1 MDLNRFPFV
10 VYNISQMVG
19 VLSLGDSFPQYIPLI
34 VTLAIVAASLS
45 FANWALKKRSRWV
58 GKQQNFV
65 RPLVMLGLTAVALIS
80 IIIALPIGEGTKNQ
94 LLGLLGLVLTGII
107 GLSSTSFVSNAM
119 AGLMLRSVGS
129 FRSGDFIEVRGN
141 FGRVSARG
149 LFHTEIQTENRD
161 LNTLP
166 NLYLV
171 SNPVKVV
178 RSSGTIVSAKVSL
191 GYDTSQSRV
200 EGLLKEAAKR
210 AGLGE
215 PFVQVVDLGDFSV
228 SYRVAGF
235 LEEVKG
241 LVTARSNLRIE
252 VLNTLHNAGIEIMS
266 PSVMMQ
272 RPIPSG
278 EQIMPRREIA
288 SRVEF
293 DGDQSLPE
301 ERIFDKA
308 DEAEE
313 EEMREKELAALRE
326 ERDDL
331 KKELDGAE
339 EEKKAPIQSRI
350 KKLEDKMDKIKA
362 SLNSDEASD

>member
-1 MDLNRFPFV
+1 
-10 VYNISQMVG
+10 MVG
-19 VLSLGDSFPQYIPLI
+19 VLNMVAAFPDYIPLI
-34 VTLAIVAASLS
+34 VTLAIVAAGLS

-65 RPLVMLGLTAVALIS
+65 RPLVMLGLSAVALIS
-80 IIIALPIGEGTKNQ
+80 VITALPIGEGTKNQ

-129 FRSGDFIEVRGN
+129 FRAGDFIEVQGN

-166 NLYLV
+166 NLFLV

-200 EGLLKEAAKR
+200 EALLKEAAKR

-215 PFVQVVDLGDFSV
+215 PFVQVLDLGDFSV
-228 SYRVAGF
+228 NYRVAGF

-241 LVTARSNLRIE
+241 LVTARSNLRLEI
-252 VLNTLHNAGIEIMS
+252 LNTLHNADIEIMS

-278 EQIMPRREIA
+278 ERLMPRREIS
-288 SRVEF
+288 SRIDAGNDEA
-293 DGDQSLPE
+293 LPE
-301 ERIFDKA
+301 EIIFDKA
-308 DEAEE
+308 DEAEKT
-313 EEMREKELAALRE
+313 EMREKELAELKGQ
-326 ERDDL
+326 RDAL
-331 KKELDGAE
+331 KKEIDESDE
-339 EEKKAPIQSRI
+339 EGKVSIQSKIGELEDEMDRI
-350 KKLEDKMDKIKA
+350 KS
-362 SLNSDEASD
+362 SLAGE

>member
-1 MDLNRFPFV
+1 MFGLLNIVDAFPD
-10 VYNISQMVG
+10 YM
-19 VLSLGDSFPQYIPLI
+19 PLI
-34 VTLAIVAASLS
+34 VTLAIVATGLS

-58 GKQQNFV
+58 GEQQNFV
-65 RPLVMLGLTAVALIS
+65 RPLVMLGLSAVALIS
-80 IIIALPIGEGTKNQ
+80 VIIALPIGEGTKNQ

-129 FRSGDFIEVRGN
+129 FRSGDFIEVQGN

-149 LFHTEIQTENRD
+149 SFHTEIQTENRD

-166 NLYLV
+166 DLFLV

-178 RSSGTIVSAKVSL
+178 RSSGTIVSATVSL

-200 EGLLKEAAKR
+200 ETLLKEAAKR
-210 AGLGE
+210 TGLGE
-215 PFVQVVDLGDFSV
+215 PFVQVLDLGDYSV
-228 SYRVAGF
+228 NYRVAGF

-252 VLNTLHNAGIEIMS
+252 ILNTLHKADIEIMS

-278 EQIMPRREIA
+278 ERLMPNREIS
-288 SRVEF
+288 SRI
-293 DGDQSLPE
+293 DAGGKQALPE
-301 ERIFDKA
+301 EIIFDKA
-308 DEAEE
+308 DEVEKT
-313 EEMREKELAALRE
+313 EMQEKELAKLKE
-326 ERDDL
+326 ERDAL
-331 KKELDGAE
+331 NKELDEADEDG
-339 EEKKAPIQSRI
+339 KASIQSKI
-350 KKLEDKMDKIKA
+350 GKLENEMDGIRSSLVDDKA
-362 SLNSDEASD
+362 TE

>member
-1 MDLNRFPFV
+1 MF
-10 VYNISQMVG
+10 G
-19 VLSLGDSFPQYIPLI
+19 VLNIVDAFPDYIPLI
-34 VTLAIVAASLS
+34 VTLAIVAAGLS

-58 GKQQNFV
+58 GRQQNFV
-65 RPLVMLGLTAVALIS
+65 RPLVMLGLSAVALIS
-80 IIIALPIGEGTKNQ
+80 VIIALPIGEGTKNQ

-129 FRSGDFIEVRGN
+129 FRSGDFIEVQGN

-166 NLYLV
+166 NLFLV

-200 EGLLKEAAKR
+200 EALLKEAAKR

-215 PFVQVVDLGDFSV
+215 PFVQVVELGDFSV
-228 SYRVAGF
+228 NYRVAGF

-252 VLNTLHNAGIEIMS
+252 ILNTLHNADIEIMS

-278 EQIMPRREIA
+278 ERLMPRREIS
-288 SRVEF
+288 SRIDAGGNEA
-293 DGDQSLPE
+293 LPE
-301 ERIFDKA
+301 EIIFDKA
-308 DEAEE
+308 DEAEKA
-313 EEMREKELAALRE
+313 EMQEKELAKLKE
-326 ERDDL
+326 ERDAL
-331 KKELDGAE
+331 KKEIDEADE
-339 EEKKAPIQSRI
+339 DRKALIQSKI
-350 KKLEDKMDKIKA
+350 GKLEDEMDGIRS
-362 SLNSDEASD
+362 SLVGEKSN

>member
-1 MDLNRFPFV
+1 
-10 VYNISQMVG
+10 MVG
-19 VLSLGDSFPQYIPLI
+19 VLSLGDSFPQYMPLI

-129 FRSGDFIEVRGN
+129 FRSGDFIEVQGN

-178 RSSGTIVSAKVSL
+178 GSSGTIVSAKVSL

-215 PFVQVVDLGDFSV
+215 PFV
-228 SYRVAGF
+228 
-235 LEEVKG
+235 
-241 LVTARSNLRIE
+241 
-252 VLNTLHNAGIEIMS
+252 
-266 PSVMMQ
+266 
-272 RPIPSG
+272 
-278 EQIMPRREIA
+278 
-288 SRVEF
+288 
-293 DGDQSLPE
+293 
-301 ERIFDKA
+301 
-308 DEAEE
+308 
-313 EEMREKELAALRE
+313 
-326 ERDDL
+326 
-331 KKELDGAE
+331 
-339 EEKKAPIQSRI
+339 
-350 KKLEDKMDKIKA
+350 
-362 SLNSDEASD
+362 